1 MLHARALRN
10 GRVRILFDPS
20 TQEWMADAD
29 QRLRMDEE
37 TLEIVDENLELLE
50 ISDRNSNTPIRPYY
64 HAHRR
69 TRE

>member
-1 MLHARALRN
+1 M
-10 GRVRILFDPS
+10 RILYDPS
-20 TQEWMADAD
+20 TQEWTADPD
-29 QRLRMDEE
+29 QRVRIDDE

-69 TRE
+69 TRD